1 MSLSVALLVREEP
14 LDPDDP
20 PRRLRL
26 EPVLDELDRLR
37 VRDVVEEVAD
47 DPEEVE
53 VAEPDDCRLELDP
66 ERLERDPVEPLLVR
80 ERDRLLPELDRLE
93 LDRLLLELDRL
104 LLEEDRELVEEPD
117 PVRVDREERDE
128 PERPLLRLLLPRF
141 QMSAEGKLTLRF
153 AT

>member
-53 VAEPDDCRLELDP
+53 VAELDDCRLELDP
-66 ERLERDPVEPLLVR
+66 ERLERDPVEPLLLR
-80 ERDRLLPELDRLE
+80 ERDRLLPERDRLE
-93 LDRLLLELDRL
+93 LDRLLLED
-104 LLEEDRELVEEPD
+104 DRELVEEPD

-141 QMSAEGKLTLRF
+141 QISAEGKLTLRF

>member
-1 MSLSVALLVREEP
+1 MSLSVALLVREEL
-14 LDPDDP
+14 LDRDDP
-20 PRRLRL
+20 LRRLRL

-37 VRDVVEEVAD
+37 VRDVVEELAD
-47 DPEEVE
+47 DPDEVE
-53 VAEPDDCRLELDP
+53 VAELDDRRLELD
-66 ERLERDPVEPLLVR
+66 RLLLERDPVEPLLLR
-80 ERDRLLPELDRLE
+80 ERDRLELE

-104 LLEEDRELVEEPD
+104 EDDRELVEEPD
-117 PVRVDREERDE
+117 PLRVDWEERDD